1 MTGSELK
8 ELGIEELEQKSR
20 ETRDELFSAKV
31 KHATGQLENTAMLK
45 TLRRDVAR
53 IESVL
58 GEKREEVN
66 ELSSGW
72 S

>member
-31 KHATGQLENTAMLK
+31 KHATGQLENTAMLR
-45 TLRRDVAR
+45 TLRRNVAR

-58 GEKREEVN
+58 GEKREAVK
-66 ELSSGW
+66 
-72 S
+72 

>member
-1 MTGSELK
+1 MTGSKLK

-31 KHATGQLENTAMLK
+31 KHATGQLENTAMLG
-45 TLRRDVAR
+45 TLRRNVAK

-58 GEKREEVN
+58 GEKREAMK
-66 ELSSGW
+66 
-72 S
+72 

>member
-8 ELGIEELEQKSR
+8 ELGMEELEQKSR

-58 GEKREEVN
+58 GEKREAVK
-66 ELSSGW
+66 
-72 S
+72 